1 MGSKSKS
8 KQTNQQIDRRIGAT
22 DEAIVA
28 TEGSSVSVQDISP
41 EVVEAAL
48 GESFDF
54 AHAEGEGARMLAEQ
68 ALKIVQEGQRQVRDV
83 TAGAAELVDLA
94 LSKTPGT
101 NTSRDILLAGAAVAA
116 VWAFSR
122 R

>member
-1 MGSKSKS
+1 
-8 KQTNQQIDRRIGAT
+8 
-22 DEAIVA
+22 
-28 TEGSSVSVQDISP
+28 
-41 EVVEAAL
+41 
-48 GESFDF
+48 
-54 AHAEGEGARMLAEQ
+54 
-68 ALKIVQEGQRQVRDV
+68 VRDV